1 MKIFLDTANLD
12 EIKEAASWG
21 ILDGV
26 TTNPT
31 ILLREAGKGRFTDIL
46 KQICEIVDGPVSG
59 EVVSLEAKGM
69 VQEALELSAIHENIT
84 VKIPMLPEGLKAVRE
99 LSSQGI
105 KTNMTLVFTPSQAI
119 LAAKAGATFVSPFIG
134 RLDDISHFGM
144 DIAADIVTIYENYG
158 FETEVI
164 IASVRHPLHVVE
176 AGLCGADIVT
186 MPFGVLERIVKHP
199 LTDIGIKRFME
210 DWEKVQK

>member
-12 EIKEAASWG
+12 EIKEANSWG

-31 ILLREAGKGRFTDIL
+31 ILSREKGKGRFSDIL
-46 KQICEIVDGPVSG
+46 RQICEIVDGPVSG
-59 EVVSLEAKGM
+59 EVIALDAKGM
-69 VQEALELSAIHENIT
+69 VTEALELSAIHENIT
-84 VKIPMLPEGLKAVRE
+84 IKVPMLPEGLKAVRE
-99 LSSQGI
+99 LSAQGI

-144 DIAADIVTIYENYG
+144 DIAADIITIYENYG

-199 LTDIGIKRFME
+199 LTDSGIKRFLE

>member
-12 EIKEAASWG
+12 EIKEANSWG

-31 ILLREAGKGRFTDIL
+31 ILSREKGKGKFSDIL
-46 KQICEIVDGPVSG
+46 RQICEIVDGPVSG
-59 EVVSLEAKGM
+59 EVIALDAKGM
-69 VQEALELSAIHENIT
+69 VTEALELSAIHENIT
-84 VKIPMLPEGLKAVRE
+84 IKVPMLPEGLKAVRE
-99 LSSQGI
+99 LSAQGI

-144 DIAADIVTIYENYG
+144 DIAADIITIYENYG

-199 LTDIGIKRFME
+199 LTDSGIKRFLE